1 MELSGLHLLLTYQCP
16 FECPHCFVWAGPK
29 QTGVMTLEQIGAIL
43 AQAGE
48 LPGVEWIF
56 FEGGEP
62 FLYHPVL
69 VAGARL
75 AKQLGYEVGVVSNGY
90 WATGAADAVTWLE
103 PFGGALSMLNLSSD
117 TYHGSETPDTRVD
130 FARDAGRRLGL
141 PVEEIHVA
149 TPQDGQESSLM
160 YRGRA
165 AEKLAP
171 LAAGRP
177 WEVFTRCPHED
188 LREPGRVHVD
198 PQGLVQIC
206 QGIALGNLFEVPLR
220 EICARHRPEADPI
233 LGPLLEGGPAEL
245 VRRHG
250 AAHNPHPA
258 DACHLCYEARRSLR
272 PRFPD
277 MLAPGVVYGEVEERT
292 PPGV

>member
-1 MELSGLHLLLTYQCP
+1 MKLTGLHLLLTYQCP
-16 FECPHCFVWAGPK
+16 FECPHCFVWGGPK
-29 QTGVMTLEQIGAIL
+29 QTGVMTLEQVGAIL

-48 LPGVEWIF
+48 LGGVEWIF

-69 VAGARL
+69 LAGARL
-75 AKQLGYEVGVVSNGY
+75 AKQLGYQVGVVSNGY
-90 WATGAADAVTWLE
+90 WATGAADAEAWLA

-117 TYHGSETPDTRVD
+117 SHHGSTAPDARVE
-130 FARDAGRRLGL
+130 FARAAGRRLGI
-141 PVEEIHVA
+141 PVQVIRVA
-149 TPQDGQESSLM
+149 TPQDGQDSSLM

-165 AEKLAP
+165 AEQLAP

-177 WEVFTRCPHED
+177 WEGFTRCPHED

-206 QGIALGNLFEVPLR
+206 QGISLGNLFEVSLR

-250 AAHNPHPA
+250 VAHHPSPA

-272 PRFPD
+272 PHFPD
-277 MLAPGVVYGEVEERT
+277 VLAPGRVYGEEAERSPT
-292 PPGV
+292 GP